1 MHFYIDTDERNHF
14 YLFIF
19 CTYLCL
25 FVCTISL
32 PQLRW
37 LLIPESCFLLFSS
50 FFVFCLILFYFFWGG
65 GIRLGFIFQAS
76 FLHSLPQY
84 TGSCADC
91 GHTRFVTLSLF
102 CSSLLLFS
110 SLAPSLLS
118 WVAVLGHG
126 GAVADFC
133 MRGLSNFYSDSKKRI
148 RTSYQSKSRLSETP
162 TGATQQQGDKAQTM
176 GCHLSKICCFDEVYQ
191 VDLLFHVIFSTR
203 YYYYL

>member
-1 MHFYIDTDERNHF
+1 M
-14 YLFIF
+14 FIF
-19 CTYLCL
+19 CTYVIYVGL

-50 FFVFCLILFYFFWGG
+50 YFLLFFLGG
-65 GIRLGFIFQAS
+65 GIRKYKRLGFIFQAS

-84 TGSCADC
+84 TGSCSDC

-148 RTSYQSKSRLSETP
+148 RTSYQSKSRLSAP
-162 TGATQQQGDKAQTM
+162 TGATQQQGDKIQTM
-176 GCHLSKICCFDEVYQ
+176 GCHLSKICCFDVVYQ
-191 VDLLFHVIFSTR
+191 VDLLFRSIFSTR